1 MGHSLA
7 LSGVPVATSTVPMVD
22 VFFTVDVEIWCDGWD
37 GIDAQFPSAYRRYV
51 YGPTASGDYA
61 LPATMRILNDHGLR
75 GVFFVEP
82 LFSTR
87 FGPGPLQELVG
98 LIQAAGQEVQ
108 LHLHTEWV
116 DTARE
121 PLLPAVTGKRQHL
134 RQFSR
139 EDQTTLIAA
148 GRRLI
153 HAAGAEPINAFRA
166 GNWGFNGDTLGA
178 LGANGIAF
186 DSSYNAAAGIGVGG
200 VAPGQLLTQ
209 PARFETVVEYPV
221 TVYHDRGPQSLRP
234 LQLTACS
241 FGEMERVLD
250 AAADAGW
257 GSVVIVSHNF
267 ELLNRRKDRP
277 DPVVVRR
284 FRKLCRHLERH
295 RDRFRVR
302 GFRGL
307 PSPSVDAQPPPV
319 RSSSWLS
326 YGRYAEQLVRR
337 AYG

>member
-1 MGHSLA
+1 
-7 LSGVPVATSTVPMVD
+7 MVD

-37 GIDAQFPSAYRRYV
+37 GIDEKFPSAYRRYV
-51 YGPTASGDYA
+51 YGPTSRGDYG
-61 LPATMRILNDHGLR
+61 LPATMQILNDHGLR

-87 FGPGPLQELVG
+87 FGSAPLEELVG

-121 PLLPAVTGKRQHL
+121 PLLPEVSGKRQHL
-134 RQFSR
+134 RQFTHA
-139 EDQTTLIAA
+139 EQTALIAKGA
-148 GRRLI
+148 QLVR
-153 HAAGAEPINAFRA
+153 AAGAESIDAFRA
-166 GNWGFNGDTLGA
+166 GNWGFNHDTLGA
-178 LGANGIAF
+178 LSANGISF
-186 DSSYNAAAGIGVGG
+186 DSSYNAASPVGVSD

-209 PARFETVVEYPV
+209 PARFETVTEYPV
-221 TVYHDRGPQSLRP
+221 TVYRDRGPESLRP

-241 FGEMERVLD
+241 FHEMQRILD
-250 AAADAGW
+250 AAADSGW

-277 DPVVVRR
+277 DALVVRR
-284 FRKLCRHLERH
+284 FRKLCRHLERNAG
-295 RDRFRVR
+295 RFRVR

-307 PSPSVDAQPPPV
+307 MPPRAGTQPPPL
-319 RSSSWLS
+319 RSSPWLS

-337 AYG
+337 AYQ

>member
-1 MGHSLA
+1 
-7 LSGVPVATSTVPMVD
+7 MVD

-37 GIDAQFPSAYRRYV
+37 GIDEKFPAAYRTYV
-51 YGPTASGDYA
+51 YGPTSRGDYA

-87 FGPGPLQELVG
+87 FGPAPLEELVG
-98 LIQAAGQEVQ
+98 LIQRAGQEVQ

-121 PLLPAVTGKRQHL
+121 PLLPAVSGKRQHL
-134 RQFSR
+134 RQFTR
-139 EDQTTLIAA
+139 AEQTELIAL
-148 GRRLI
+148 GTRLVR
-153 HAAGAEPINAFRA
+153 AAGAEPINAFRA
-166 GNWGFNGDTLGA
+166 GNWGFNRDTLGA

-186 DSSYNAAAGIGVGG
+186 DSSYNAAARIGVSD

-209 PARFETVVEYPV
+209 PAPFETVTEYPV
-221 TVYHDRGPQSLRP
+221 TVYRDRGPQSLRP

-241 FGEMERVLD
+241 YSEMERVLD
-250 AAADAGW
+250 TAADSGW

-277 DPVVVRR
+277 DPLVVRR
-284 FRKLCRHLERH
+284 FRKLCRHLARH
-295 RDRFRVR
+295 PDRFRVR

-307 PSPSVDAQPPPV
+307 APPSMAAQPPPV
-319 RSSSWLS
+319 TSSSWLS
-326 YGRYAEQLVRR
+326 YGRFAEQLVRR
-337 AYG
+337 AYR